1 MPTFNITPVSP
12 ISPSNSY
19 GSAAGVASLTK
30 VFTNAGSFD
39 TTTLPTLANVVS
51 WIDEVSAIVN
61 TALAAQGFTIPVSN
75 ATAILALQNLV
86 QQYVSDLCHAANT
99 SGRFFTERALERGV
113 SAMTTI
119 RKEIYAWVEDNAS
132 GLENLGAARAGKTG
146 GGEIGFRDMNERGT
160 KTFPIFQ
167 RDGFGNTFDNA
178 DS

>member
-1 MPTFNITPVSP
+1 MTDPTPAA
-12 ISPSNSY
+12 NSY
-19 GSAAGVASLTK
+19 GTAPGVAALTT
-30 VFTNAGSFD
+30 VFTSSGSFVD
-39 TTTLPTLANVVS
+39 STTGVTATLPTLTSVVS

-75 ATAILALQNLV
+75 ATAVLSLQNLV

-119 RKEIYAWVEDNAS
+119 RREIYAWVEENAS
-132 GLENLGAARAGKTG
+132 GLEALGAARGGETG
-146 GGEIGFRDMNERGT
+146 GGDIGFRDTNEQGEA
-160 KTFPIFQ
+160 TFPIFQ
-167 RDGFGNTFDNA
+167 RDSFGNSFTNA